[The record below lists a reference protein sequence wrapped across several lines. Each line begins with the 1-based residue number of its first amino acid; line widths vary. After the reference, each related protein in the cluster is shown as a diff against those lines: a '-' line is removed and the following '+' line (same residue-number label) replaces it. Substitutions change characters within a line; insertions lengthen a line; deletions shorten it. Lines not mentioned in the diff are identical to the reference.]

1 MSKINNKNENKFD
14 AQNLKHKILTY
25 SAEGASAQA
34 RNQKSVRT
42 NVSIGGTRS
51 VQDPWFCGRDVCEIL
66 EYSDYR
72 RSLFDHVEN
81 ETKKSL
87 KDLCID
93 TCAKRRGA
101 ASLRY
106 NTGRPRPFFK

>member
-51 VQDPWFCGRDVCEIL
+51 VQQDPWFCGRDVCEIL

-81 ETKKSL
+81 ENKKSL

-93 TCAKRRGA
+93 TVPTHK
-101 ASLRY
+101 LHY
-106 NTGRPRPFFK
+106 NEELKLPG